1 MTRKPLPLTDAA
13 KQQEQLTAVL
23 RGREERWRRSGGGA
37 RAGGGRGRQLR
48 EGEEEAEHANKGRLL
63 SPGMLGGAWQST
75 FSPKT
80 CRVRGVERRLTRCIR
95 SVKERKET
103 GVRSRDW
110 VCDRG

>member
-23 RGREERWRRSGGGA
+23 RGREGRWRRSGGGA